1 MSPVTYG
8 GSETNEKGEEVNCS
22 PTLIPP
28 TESMCKMALDY
39 VIEIRMKVG
48 EKDNERFSVDVDK
61 TEVQRMKV
69 MNQPFE

>member
-1 MSPVTYG
+1 MS
-8 GSETNEKGEEVNCS
+8 
-22 PTLIPP
+22 
-28 TESMCKMALDY
+28 KMALDY
-39 VIEIRMKVG
+39 VIEIRMKAG